1 MRDNANSVKIIG
13 YLYDISKMSLRTSG
27 PDSKHPGTEYIK
39 GEMNIAVDEK
49 GLNVIPVRFNYMTAF
64 YSKKDKNG
72 NPKPNRTFATIKKMI
87 EEPKTWLKDGKD
99 GAYMVE
105 ISGSLDLNDFI
116 SSDNKRVSAP
126 CVTGSFLDV
135 IQFIDPDESARNK
148 FVADMVITRVN
159 HVDADPEKNIE
170 KDYTTIGGAVF
181 SYYKELLPME
191 FKVTNPEG
199 MNLFEDMDISNSEP
213 VYIKVWGHIYNT
225 TIKTSRTEESAFGE
239 AAVTTYERK
248 TRDWVVDGAAKVPY
262 EYGEEDVLT
271 ADELIKAT
279 QDREI
284 HWATVQKNHDDYIAS
299 KNAPKTTDNV
309 VNNIASP
316 TAKVQAG
323 AFKF

>member
-1 MRDNANSVKIIG
+1 
-13 YLYDISKMSLRTSG
+13 
-27 PDSKHPGTEYIK
+27 
-39 GEMNIAVDEK
+39 
-49 GLNVIPVRFNYMTAF
+49 
-64 YSKKDKNG
+64 
-72 NPKPNRTFATIKKMI
+72 
-87 EEPKTWLKDGKD
+87 
-99 GAYMVE
+99 
-105 ISGSLDLNDFI
+105 
-116 SSDNKRVSAP
+116 
-126 CVTGSFLDV
+126 
-135 IQFIDPDESARNK
+135 
-148 FVADMVITRVN
+148 
-159 HVDADPEKNIE
+159 
-170 KDYTTIGGAVF
+170 
-181 SYYKELLPME
+181 ME
-191 FKVTNPEG
+191 FKVTNPAG

-284 HWATVQKNHDDYIAS
+284 YWATVQKNHDDYIAS

-309 VNNIASP
+309 VNNMASP